1 MIARRTNA
9 ERVFIWNTSCLVM
22 VEVSYPIQ
30 KRERNLKMPRLT
42 FISGDET
49 RTIANDTNHDGMAT
63 VSQESMEDLTRLT
76 FNSTDHSITST
87 SRPNEYY

>member
-1 MIARRTNA
+1 
-9 ERVFIWNTSCLVM
+9 
-22 VEVSYPIQ
+22 
-30 KRERNLKMPRLT
+30 MPRLT